1 MSFTK
6 TVYNLFFRRS
16 ATIALAA
23 VVGVFAY
30 ERIIN
35 KSAEYLYERRNQG
48 KLWKHVQPQ
57 FKLKTD
63 DDEDETPGPSQ
74 DEAVT
79 KPQADRDQKKNKEG
93 KDA

>member
-1 MSFTK
+1 MSSFTK
-6 TVYNLFFRRS
+6 TIYNLLFRRS
-16 ATIALAA
+16 ATIALTT

-35 KSAEYLYERRNQG
+35 KSAEYIYERRNQG

-63 DDEDETPGPSQ
+63 EDEDEAAGSSQ
-74 DEAVT
+74 DNGES
-79 KPQADRDQKKNKEG
+79 
-93 KDA
+93 

>member
-1 MSFTK
+1 MSLTK

-16 ATIALAA
+16 ANIALAA

-35 KSAEYLYERRNQG
+35 KSAEYIYERRNQG

-63 DDEDETPGPSQ
+63 EDEEENSGS
-74 DEAVT
+74 
-79 KPQADRDQKKNKEG
+79 
-93 KDA
+93 

>member
-1 MSFTK
+1 MSSFTK

-16 ATIALAA
+16 ATIALIT

-35 KSAEYLYERRNQG
+35 KSAEYIYERRNQG

-63 DDEDETPGPSQ
+63 DDEDEASGSS
-74 DEAVT
+74 
-79 KPQADRDQKKNKEG
+79 KESE
-93 KDA
+93 DS

>member
-1 MSFTK
+1 MSSFTK
-6 TVYNLFFRRS
+6 TIYNLLFRRS
-16 ATIALAA
+16 ATIALTT

-35 KSAEYLYERRNQG
+35 KSAEYIYERRNQG

-63 DDEDETPGPSQ
+63 DDEGETPAPSEDQ
-74 DEAVT
+74 D
-79 KPQADRDQKKNKEG
+79 DS
-93 KDA
+93 